1 MHRFR
6 TLCLVGSLLTASVA
20 SAATMPVVCV
30 ESVWCNIAAQIGG
43 PEITTQAL
51 ISTPGIDPHELTPTP
66 SMARQ
71 TARAALVILNGATYD
86 DWALPFVSSSAP
98 RIIAAQEAGWNVGD
112 NPHLFLN
119 PGAVRKV
126 AKAMARALIQQ
137 GLDHEAVQRRLNVF
151 LKQIDDLE
159 VHSDQL
165 RKNYEGTAI
174 AAMEPVGADLI
185 QSMGLH
191 IVDTGFALAV
201 MHHAEAT
208 PQDVAVLETALD
220 EKAVKLLIV
229 NPAVRSPQIDRMVE
243 KAKERG
249 MPIAVIGET
258 LPPGLSWQDWVS
270 SIIESVQKALD
281 GASR

>member
-6 TLCLVGSLLTASVA
+6 TLCLVGSLLTAPVA
-20 SAATMPVVCV
+20 SAAPMPVVCV

-43 PEITTQAL
+43 PEVTTQAL

-86 DWALPFVSSSAP
+86 NWALPFVSASAP
-98 RIIAAQEAGWNVGD
+98 RIIAAQEAGWKVGD

-119 PGAVRKV
+119 PAAVRKV
-126 AKAMARALIQQ
+126 ATAMARVFVRQ
-137 GLDHEAVQRRLNVF
+137 GLDHEAVQQRLKAF
-151 LKQIDDLE
+151 LEQIDGLE
-159 VHSDQL
+159 ARSGKL
-165 RKNYEGTAI
+165 RQTYDGTAI

-185 QSMGLH
+185 QHMGLH
-191 IVDTGFALAV
+191 IVDAGFALAV
-201 MHHAEAT
+201 MHHTE
-208 PQDVAVLETALD
+208 PSPRDVAVLETALD
-220 EKAVKLLIV
+220 KKTVKLLIV
-229 NPAVRSPQIDRMVE
+229 NPAVRSPQIDRMVD
-243 KAKERG
+243 KARSSG
-249 MPIAVIGET
+249 MPLVMLGET
-258 LPPGLSWQDWVS
+258 LPPGLSWQEWVS

>member
-6 TLCLVGSLLTASVA
+6 TLCLVGSLLTAPVA

-30 ESVWCNIAAQIGG
+30 ESVWCNIVAQIGG
-43 PEITTQAL
+43 SEITTQAL

-71 TARAALVILNGATYD
+71 TAHAALVVLNGATYD
-86 DWALPFVSSSAP
+86 DWALPFVSSSAS
-98 RIIAAQEAGWNVGD
+98 RVIAAQEAGWKVGD

-119 PGAVRKV
+119 PMAVRKV
-126 AKAMARALIQQ
+126 ALATARALIKQ
-137 GLDHEAVQRRLNVF
+137 GLNQEAVQQRLDIF

-159 VHSDQL
+159 TRSEKL
-165 RKNYEGTAI
+165 RQNYEGTAI

-185 QSMGLH
+185 QNMGLH
-191 IVDTGFALAV
+191 IVDTGFALAA
-201 MHHAEAT
+201 MHHAEPT
-208 PQDVAVLETALD
+208 PQDVAALETALD
-220 EKAVKLLIV
+220 KKTVRLLIV